1 MKNKRYLRIMALL
14 AIFAVI
20 LSFSVPVCA
29 ENEYELA
36 ALTAEGEVTI
46 ESLNVRQGP
55 GTEYEAIGLV
65 REGETVTITGQADNG
80 WYQITYQGEAGFVSG
95 KYITIIEE
103 EMPAEEP
110 IKTSA
115 RIDLEPFVPLLL
127 ILIILAVLVMMFFT
141 VRSFKKDASQKKGQQ
156 GKNGKAEEYEAEE
169 YETEEEEEYG
179 TEEDGEYETEEEDKS
194 AKEKDFAAESTA
206 DNART
211 VVIREEDY
219 QLHIDPKYFEDDE
232 PIEQPESIYDSQKEE
247 PGDLQKAMAK
257 LEELQE
263 EIERLKMKQ
272 ESEK

>member
-95 KYITIIEE
+95 KYITVIEE

-110 IKTSA
+110 VKTSA

-141 VRSFKKDASQKKGQQ
+141 VRSFKKDSSQKKEQQ
-156 GKNGKAEEYEAEE
+156 EKDGKAEE
-169 YETEEEEEYG
+169 YETEEEE
-179 TEEDGEYETEEEDKS
+179 YEIEEEDKT